1 MPLKIICFSCS
12 FRRCRGP
19 NDRDSRAPG
28 HSCRRHTIGSRFPAL
43 LAGQYPKNSPT
54 PSAAFLG
61 PRAGRG
67 GFGRTLFDA
76 ARLSN
81 HLSNGLHE
89 VPYGSDDSIDR
100 AWQVSDYPNCP
111 TRNRPA
117 SARPKL

>member
-1 MPLKIICFSCS
+1 MPQAH
-12 FRRCRGP
+12 
-19 NDRDSRAPG
+19 DRIQIPRPVGRTISEEQP
-28 HSCRRHTIGSRFPAL
+28 HTVG
-43 LAGQYPKNSPT
+43 GV
-54 PSAAFLG
+54 LG
-61 PRAGRG
+61 PAGRA
-67 GFGRTLFDA
+67 GRTLFDA